1 MMYNKNRKD
10 GGITMKL
17 NNVLYEYDKAAALL
31 AILDILRR
39 FGDDHN
45 KREMQDKLLEEYG
58 IKVSRNTFAAKLKTL
73 DRCGYTLRESEDGTH
88 YIFEGREFTDAQLRV
103 LIDCLIYN
111 GVVGPETAKKMISE
125 LCDLGSESLRNKC
138 GSFQKRVAG
147 RKNASDVTVENLG
160 LIQRAIA
167 GAAKITCNYK
177 VYNKMLNLVNKY
189 PKDIT
194 VSPFELT
201 LSNGRYILIC
211 AVDGE
216 DDLSHFYIDKL
227 CDVRIKKEPAL
238 NSRKL
243 LSALGY
249 RDMDE
254 YISSQPV
261 LCGGRIERFTLKI
274 DNEIIDDFIEDYG
287 SDDFRKQSSHKE
299 NDGYNTVLVIKT
311 SANSLKRLIMPYYGK
326 ITVLNAPKLNEEIE
340 EMLRVGQHNTRMI
353 GKDVRIRSFGAISLE
368 EAIRLCE
375 TEDLHHI
382 EYRSRKKY
390 EKVDLSELKRVD
402 WINRVVF
409 WGVDLR
415 GQRFPEELKGITGL
429 TLIRC
434 KFDIEAITELKE
446 LKTLRITDITAEE
459 AQKLSELT
467 NMESIMISGSEV
479 TSFGKK
485 INEVDCEIT
494 DLGFMKNWSKLR
506 RVELYGCEKLT
517 DISALENNKDISVL
531 IMRDCAVTDEQINA
545 VKAALPKVTAH
556 EERMERAKNEH
567 KRIPSDF

>member
-1 MMYNKNRKD
+1 
-10 GGITMKL
+10 MKL
-17 NNVLYEYDKAAALL
+17 NNDLYEYDKAAALL

-58 IKVSRNTFAAKLKTL
+58 IKVSRNTFAAKLRTL

-138 GSFQKRVAG
+138 GSFQKRVIG
-147 RKNASDVTVENLG
+147 RKRSSDAVTENLG
-160 LIQRAIA
+160 IVQRAI
-167 GAAKITCNYK
+167 GANAKIICNYTI
-177 VYNKMLNLVNKY
+177 YNKHLNLVNKY

-211 AVDGE
+211 AIDGE
-216 DDLSHFYIDKL
+216 DDLTHFYIDKL
-227 CDVRIKKEPAL
+227 TDVRIKREPAV
-238 NSRKL
+238 SAVKV

-249 RDMDE
+249 NDMNE
-254 YISSQPV
+254 YIFSQPV
-261 LCGGRIERFTLKI
+261 LCGGRKERFSLKI
-274 DNEIIDDFIEDYG
+274 DNNIINDFLEDFG
-287 SDDFRKQSSHKE
+287 GEFRKVSGHKE
-299 NDGYNTVLVIKT
+299 NDGYATVLTVTT
-311 SANSLKRLIMPYYGK
+311 SQDSLKRLILPYYGK

-340 EMLRVGQHNTRMI
+340 EMLRVGQHNTHMI

-409 WGVDLR
+409 RGVDLR
-415 GQRFPEELKGITGL
+415 GQRFPEELKGIKGL
-429 TLIRC
+429 ML
-434 KFDIEAITELKE
+434 
-446 LKTLRITDITAEE
+446 
-459 AQKLSELT
+459 
-467 NMESIMISGSEV
+467 
-479 TSFGKK
+479 
-485 INEVDCEIT
+485 
-494 DLGFMKNWSKLR
+494 LG
-506 RVELYGCEKLT
+506 
-517 DISALENNKDISVL
+517 
-531 IMRDCAVTDEQINA
+531 
-545 VKAALPKVTAH
+545 
-556 EERMERAKNEH
+556 
-567 KRIPSDF
+567 

>member
-1 MMYNKNRKD
+1 
-10 GGITMKL
+10 MKL
-17 NNVLYEYDKAAALL
+17 NNDLYEYDKAAALL

-58 IKVSRNTFAAKLKTL
+58 IKVSRNTFAAKLRTL

-138 GSFQKRVAG
+138 GSFQKRVIG
-147 RKNASDVTVENLG
+147 RKRSSDAVTENLG
-160 LIQRAIA
+160 IVQRAI
-167 GAAKITCNYK
+167 GANAKIICNYTI
-177 VYNKMLNLVNKY
+177 YNKHLNLVNKY

-216 DDLSHFYIDKL
+216 DDLTHFYIDKL
-227 CDVRIKKEPAL
+227 TDVRIKREPAV
-238 NSRKL
+238 SAVKV

-249 RDMDE
+249 NDMNE
-254 YISSQPV
+254 YIFSQPV
-261 LCGGRIERFTLKI
+261 LCGGRKERFSLKI
-274 DNEIIDDFIEDYG
+274 DNNIINDFLEDFG
-287 SDDFRKQSSHKE
+287 GEFRKVSGHKE
-299 NDGYNTVLVIKT
+299 NDGYATVLTVTT
-311 SANSLKRLIMPYYGK
+311 SQDSLKRLILPYYGK

-340 EMLRVGQHNTRMI
+340 EMLRVGQHNTHMI

-409 WGVDLR
+409 RGVDLR
-415 GQRFPEELKGITGL
+415 GQRFPEELKGIKGL
-429 TLIRC
+429 MLLGC
-434 KFDIEAITELKE
+434 KFDIEMITELKGLE
-446 LKTLRITDITAEE
+446 DLRISDVTAEQLE
-459 AQKLSELT
+459 ALSGLK
-467 NMESIMISGSEV
+467 NISSIMIRG
-479 TSFGKK
+479 TMTTHLGKK
-485 INEVDCEIT
+485 FSEVDCDIT
-494 DLGFMKNWSKLR
+494 DLGFMKDWNKLCC
-506 RVELYGCEKLT
+506 VELFGCEKLT
-517 DISALENNKDISVL
+517 DISALEDKKNIYL
-531 IMRDCAVTDEQINA
+531 LRIEDCAVTDEQINA
-545 VKAALPKVTAH
+545 VKAVLPKVAAH
-556 EERMERAKNEH
+556 EERTERERNENR
-567 KRIPSDF
+567 RIPADL

>member
-1 MMYNKNRKD
+1 
-10 GGITMKL
+10 MKL
-17 NNVLYEYDKAAALL
+17 NNDLYEYDKAAALL

-58 IKVSRNTFAAKLKTL
+58 VKVSRNTFAAKLKTL

-111 GVVGPETAKKMISE
+111 GVVGSETAKKMIAE

-147 RKNASDVTVENLG
+147 RKHNSDAVTENLG
-160 LIQRAIA
+160 IVQRAI
-167 GAAKITCNYK
+167 GANAKIFCNYTI
-177 VYNKMLNLVNKY
+177 YNKHLNLVNKY

-216 DDLSHFYIDKL
+216 DDLTHFYIDKL
-227 CDVRIKKEPAL
+227 TDVRLKREPAL
-238 NSRKL
+238 SARKV

-249 RDMDE
+249 SGMDE

-311 SANSLKRLIMPYYGK
+311 SADSLKRLILPYYGK
-326 ITVLNAPKLNEEIE
+326 ITALNAPKLNEEIE
-340 EMLRVGQHNTRMI
+340 EMFIVGRHNARMV
-353 GKDVRIRSFGAISLE
+353 GKDVRVRSFGSLTLE
-368 EAIRLCE
+368 DAIRLCE

-390 EKVDLSELKRVD
+390 EKIDLSQLSRVD
-402 WINRVVF
+402 WISGVLLHN
-409 WGVDLR
+409 VDLR
-415 GQRFPEELKGITGL
+415 GQRFPEELKGITSL
-429 TLIRC
+429 VLIRS

-446 LKTLRITDITAEE
+446 LRTLRITDITAEE

-467 NMESIMISGSEV
+467 NLESIMIAGSEF

-485 INEVDCEIT
+485 MNEVDCAIT
-494 DLGFMKNWSKLR
+494 DLGFMKDWNNLR
-506 RVELYGCEKLT
+506 SVELYGCEKLT
-517 DISALENNKDISVL
+517 DISALEDKKNIYRL
-531 IMRDCAVTDEQINA
+531 RIEDCAVTDEQINA
-545 VKAALPKVTAH
+545 VKAALPKVAAH
-556 EERMERAKNEH
+556 EERMERARNEH
-567 KRIPSDF
+567 KRFSSDF